1 MRILGLRPFAAVIA
15 VFFAFS
21 PDQVSAGLFDFGA
34 SSQRRPVPARHLVT
48 FPPGYR
54 PGTII
59 VQFSQR
65 RLYYVLPQQQ
75 TISYPIGAP
84 KSDERWSGETYV
96 REKRVNPGW
105 TPTPE
110 MRRENPNLPAHVPGG
125 HPQESLRRAG
135 HVSRP

>member
-75 TISYPIGAP
+75 AISYPIGAS
-84 KSDERWSGETYV
+84 KSDER
-96 REKRVNPGW
+96 
-105 TPTPE
+105 
-110 MRRENPNLPAHVPGG
+110 
-125 HPQESLRRAG
+125 
-135 HVSRP
+135 